1 MSTFSL
7 FKKITK
13 EFFSHCL
20 SYLTLF
26 FSMNVMLF
34 AVIALFDYTASLI
47 LRSQHI
53 PYLSYTNLIV
63 LVQKPLAI
71 LLLLLLFITL
81 IMTVYFQ
88 FSYLLLGIQ
97 QIYRRQFN
105 LIGLV
110 KESWQEIRRQTW
122 RSFGFFF
129 FYFMLIIPVSQEI
142 FQTQLLSKVVIP
154 TFIID
159 FLGNNLLYAF
169 LLAFFGIVI
178 AYLAIRWIFI
188 LPLVILTQISPKEA
202 ISKSLSLTKGKFWHF
217 SWRIFLFS
225 LFSVGLKY
233 VIFVC
238 IYFAQIW
245 LDTLSDPYPL
255 IGGMINLSL
264 VQVIDVI
271 GGAWTSVLLMSLL
284 MYHPTILS
292 YVEEK
297 EWQPSQVSLRW
308 LNVLNGFILAM
319 VSLSILVFNIFF
331 LNGLTQREPKI
342 VSHRGVDSLTHP
354 NGVQNTIPSLKKTI
368 QLKPDFIEMD
378 IQETKDGKFVMM
390 HDPELSALTGN
401 KGTPQSYTLAELTQM
416 TVHENGMS
424 AKMASFDEYLEVANK
439 ANQKLLIEIKT
450 SKHDSKKMMANF
462 IKTYEKDILAHHHE
476 VQSLDYHVIST
487 LKEQAPKI
495 PVSYIL
501 PYNFVFPNTPS
512 DGYTMEATTLNE
524 TFIVKARGTKKHVF
538 AWTVNDT
545 DTMNKMMFMDVD
557 GIITDELSLLKQEIK
572 EFRDS
577 PNYADRIMYYISVL
591 PN

>member
-20 SYLTLF
+20 NYLTLF

-34 AVIALFDYTASLI
+34 AVITLFDYAASLI

-63 LVQKPLAI
+63 LVQKPMAI
-71 LLLLLLFITL
+71 LLLLLLFILL
-81 IMTVYFQ
+81 IMSVYFQ

-105 LIGLV
+105 LIGLL
-110 KESWQEIRRQTW
+110 KESLQEIRRQTW
-122 RSFGFFF
+122 RSLSFFF
-129 FYFMLIIPVSQEI
+129 FYFILVLPVSQEI
-142 FQTQLLSKVVIP
+142 FQTQLLNKVVIP
-154 TFIID
+154 NFIID
-159 FLGNNLLYAF
+159 FLGNNLLYAL
-169 LLAFFGIVI
+169 LLALAGTVIV
-178 AYLAIRWIFI
+178 YLAIRWLFV

-202 ISKSLSLTKGKFWHF
+202 IPKSLEITKGKFWFF
-217 SWRIFLFS
+217 SWRIFLLS
-225 LFSVGLKY
+225 LFSVGIKY
-233 VIFVC
+233 MLFIL
-238 IYFAQIW
+238 IYFIQIG
-245 LDTLSDPYPL
+245 LDTLSQPYSL
-255 IGGMINLSL
+255 IGGIFNLSL
-264 VQVIDVI
+264 VQVINVI
-271 GGAWTSVLLMSLL
+271 GGAWTSILLMSLL
-284 MYHPTILS
+284 MYQPVILNH
-292 YVEEK
+292 VKKK
-297 EWQPSQVSLRW
+297 EWRDSNVSVRW
-308 LNVLNGFILAM
+308 LNLLNGFILVM
-319 VSLSILVFNIFF
+319 ISLSLLLFNGLF
-331 LNGLTQREPKI
+331 LNGLTQREPKVI
-342 VSHRGVDSLTHP
+342 SHRGVDSLMHP
-354 NGVQNTIPSLKKTI
+354 NGVQNTIPSLKETI
-368 QLKPDFIEMD
+368 KLKPDFIEMD

-390 HDPELSALTGN
+390 HDPDLSALTGN
-401 KGTPQSYTLAELTQM
+401 KGTPQSYTLEELTQM

-424 AKMASFDEYLEVANK
+424 AKVASFDEYLEVANK

-450 SKHDSKKMMANF
+450 SKQDSKKMMANF

-524 TFIVKARGTKKHVF
+524 TFIIKARGTKKHVF
-538 AWTVNDT
+538 AWTVNET
-545 DTMNKMMFMDVD
+545 DDMNKMMFMDVD